1 MSRFKCLGPV
11 VEHVDKLTKK
21 PVVPVRAGCQ
31 ADDPSLDAVIEAAEK
46 EVASGKRKPGMHV
59 LVCHC
64 EKKRKF
70 SVCIEPAPQAKA

>member
-1 MSRFKCLGPV
+1 MSRFKCLGTTV
-11 VEHVDKLTKK
+11 GTVDPETKQAIST
-21 PVVPVRAGCQ
+21 RTGCQ